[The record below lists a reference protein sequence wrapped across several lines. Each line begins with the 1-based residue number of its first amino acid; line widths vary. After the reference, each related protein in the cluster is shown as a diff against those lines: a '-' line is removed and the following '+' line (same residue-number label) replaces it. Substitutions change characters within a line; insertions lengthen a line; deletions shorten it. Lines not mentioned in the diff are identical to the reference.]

1 LPGHEVYTLTAEQT
15 AQWKKASEPLVKTWG
30 EGVKKNGGD
39 PDTALTELKAS
50 LTKYNALAQ

>member
-1 LPGHEVYTLTAEQT
+1 MRSTSSRPSRSRCGRRPPSRWSRPGR
-15 AQWKKASEPLVKTWG
+15 

-39 PDTALTELKAS
+39 PDAALTELKAS